1 MIIFTSRLSL
11 KVKKAFVTYIFL
23 LLMLV
28 ACGDKK
34 GVVQSDGWT
43 FAPPPGVALDTV
55 AIDTMGIK
63 NPFIRYEREDD
74 CYYML
79 GDGGYMWVSGDL
91 RSWVGPYDVL
101 DQDTASWIGA
111 EPVITSPEVH
121 KFNGKYYYMATFERP
136 NVVVYGADGK
146 PFKRRSC
153 VTLVADDIRG
163 PYRTI
168 DNRNC
173 LLVESEMAAHPTF
186 CVDDLA
192 ASYMIYTHQGE
203 QNGNGT
209 VQIIRFSDDLG
220 RRVGEPFVMFSAVK
234 NMWSGSVV
242 DGERHFSPVMEAP
255 FLFFTDEREM
265 GILFTSYIGSEKAI
279 GVAYTQTGEYGYNG
293 PWVVEPQPLLTGN
306 VGSASI
312 FADYDGTKVLVVGKD
327 TIVDG
332 TVKCVPQLF
341 KLDMQ
346 FDKLKIEGHYK
357 F

>member
-1 MIIFTSRLSL
+1 
-11 KVKKAFVTYIFL
+11 
-23 LLMLV
+23 MLV
-28 ACGDKK
+28 ACGGNEKS
-34 GVVQSDGWT
+34 VVQGDGWA
-43 FAPPPGVALDTV
+43 FAPPAGVALDT
-55 AIDTMGIK
+55 ISMDDMELG
-63 NPFIRYEREDD
+63 NPFIRYERGDD
-74 CYYML
+74 CYYMV

-111 EPVITSPEVH
+111 EPVITSPEIH
-121 KFNGKYYYMATFERP
+121 KFGGKYYYMATFERP
-136 NVVVYGADGK
+136 DVMVPDAEGR
-146 PFKRRSC
+146 PFARRSC
-153 VTLVADDIRG
+153 VALVADDIRG

-168 DNRNC
+168 DRGSS

-186 CVDDLA
+186 GVDHLG

-203 QNGNGT
+203 QNGDGT

-220 RRVGEPFVMFSAVK
+220 RRVGEAYIMFSAAK
-234 NMWSGSVV
+234 NVWSGSVV
-242 DGERHFSPVMEAP
+242 DGERRFSPVMEAP
-255 FLFFTDEREM
+255 FLFITDEKEM
-265 GILFTSYIGSEKAI
+265 GILFTSYIGGEKAI

-293 PWVVEPQPLLTGN
+293 PWTVEQQPLLTGG

-312 FADYDGTKVLVVGKD
+312 FTDYDGTKVLVVGKD
-327 TIVDG
+327 TVADG
-332 TVKCVPQLF
+332 IVKCRPQLF

>member
-1 MIIFTSRLSL
+1 MRKSFVIYLFL
-11 KVKKAFVTYIFL
+11 AF
-23 LLMLV
+23 ML
-28 ACGDKK
+28 ASCGGNEK
-34 GVVQSDGWT
+34 GGVQGDGWT
-43 FAPPPGVALDTV
+43 FAPPAGMVLDTV
-55 AIDTMGIK
+55 SMDNMEMK

-74 CYYML
+74 CYYMV

-111 EPVITSPEVH
+111 EPVITSPEIH
-121 KFNGKYYYMATFERP
+121 KFAGKYYYMATFERP
-136 NVVVYGADGK
+136 DVMLQGADGR
-146 PFKRRSC
+146 PFARRSC
-153 VTLVADDIRG
+153 VALVADDVRG

-168 DNRNC
+168 DGGSS
-173 LLVESEMAAHPTF
+173 LLVENEMAAHPTF
-186 CVDDLA
+186 GVDPLG

-209 VQIIRFSDDLG
+209 VQIVRFSDDLG
-220 RRVGEPFVMFSAVK
+220 CRVGEAYIMFSAVE
-234 NMWSGSVV
+234 NIWSGDVV
-242 DGERHFSPVMEAP
+242 DGERRFSPVMEAP
-255 FLFFTDEREM
+255 FLFITDEGEM
-265 GILFTSYIGSEKAI
+265 GILFTSYIGGEKAI
-279 GVAYTQTGEYGYNG
+279 GVAYTMTGEYGYNG

-312 FADYDGTKVLVVGKD
+312 FTDYDGTKVLVVNKD
-327 TIVDG
+327 TVVDG
-332 TVKCVPQLF
+332 VVKSVPQLF

>member
-1 MIIFTSRLSL
+1 MRKS
-11 KVKKAFVTYIFL
+11 FVIYLFL
-23 LLMLV
+23 ALVLV

-34 GVVQSDGWT
+34 GVVQSDVWT
-43 FAPPPGVALDTV
+43 FAPPAGVALDTV
-55 AIDTMGIK
+55 SMDDVEIK

-79 GDGGYMWVSGDL
+79 GDGGYMWVSGNL

-111 EPVITSPEVH
+111 EPVITSPEIH
-121 KFNGKYYYMATFERP
+121 KFNGKYYYMATFECP
-136 NVVVYGADGK
+136 DVMVPDADGR
-146 PFKRRSC
+146 PFARRSC
-153 VTLVADDIRG
+153 VALVADNIRG
-163 PYRTI
+163 PYKTI
-168 DNRNC
+168 DSGSS

-186 CVDDLA
+186 GVDYLG

-203 QNGNGT
+203 QNGNGI
-209 VQIIRFSDDLG
+209 VQIVRFSDDLG
-220 RRVGEPFVMFSAVK
+220 RRVGEAYIMFSADE
-234 NMWSGSVV
+234 NLWSGCEV
-242 DGERHFSPVMEAP
+242 DGERRFSPVMEAP
-255 FLFFTDEREM
+255 FLFITDEKEM
-265 GILFTSYIGSEKAI
+265 GILFTSYMGGEKAV

-293 PWVVEPQPLLTGN
+293 PWVVEPQPLLAGN

-312 FADYDGTKVLVVGKD
+312 FTDYDGTKVLVVGKD
-327 TIVDG
+327 TVVG
-332 TVKCVPQLF
+332 GAKMCKPQLF

>member
-1 MIIFTSRLSL
+1 MRKSYVISL
-11 KVKKAFVTYIFL
+11 FAAF
-23 LLMLV
+23 MLV
-28 ACGDKK
+28 ACGDNDK
-34 GVVQSDGWT
+34 GAVQGDAWT
-43 FAPPPGVALDTV
+43 FAPPAGVVLDTV
-55 AIDTMGIK
+55 SMDDMEMS

-74 CYYML
+74 CYYMV

-111 EPVITSPEVH
+111 EPVITSPEIH
-121 KFNGKYYYMATFERP
+121 KFGGKYYYMATFERP
-136 NVVVYGADGK
+136 DVMVPDADGR
-146 PFKRRSC
+146 PFARRSC
-153 VTLVADDIRG
+153 VALVADDIRG
-163 PYRTI
+163 SYRTI
-168 DNRNC
+168 DSKSS

-186 CVDDLA
+186 GVDHLG

-209 VQIIRFSDDLG
+209 VQIVRFSDDLG
-220 RRVGEPFVMFSAVK
+220 RRVGEAYIMFSAVK
-234 NMWSGSVV
+234 NLWSGSVV
-242 DGERHFSPVMEAP
+242 DGERRFSPVMEAP
-255 FLFFTDEREM
+255 FLFITDEKEM
-265 GILFTSYIGSEKAI
+265 GILFTSYIGDEKAI

-312 FADYDGTKVLVVGKD
+312 FTDYDGTKVLVVGKD
-327 TIVDG
+327 TVDG
-332 TVKCVPQLF
+332 GVRKCVPQLF

>member
-1 MIIFTSRLSL
+1 M
-11 KVKKAFVTYIFL
+11 KKAFVTYFFL
-23 LLMLV
+23 VLMLV

-34 GVVQSDGWT
+34 KGGAQNDGWS
-43 FAPPPGVALDTV
+43 FAPPAGISVDTV
-55 AIDTMGIK
+55 AIDTMDIK
-63 NPFIRYEREDD
+63 NPFICYERKDD
-74 CYYML
+74 CYYMV
-79 GDGGYMWVSGDL
+79 GDDGFMWTSKDL
-91 RSWVGPYDVL
+91 HLWTGPFDVL
-101 DQDTASWIGA
+101 EQDAASWIGA
-111 EPVITSPEVH
+111 SPVVTSPEIH
-121 KFNGKYYYMATFERP
+121 RFRGKYYYMATFERP
-136 NVVVYGADGK
+136 DVVVYGADGK

-153 VTLVADDIRG
+153 VALVADDIRG
-163 PYRTI
+163 PYKTI
-168 DNRNC
+168 DSNSC
-173 LLVESEMAAHPTF
+173 LLIEKEMAAHPTF
-186 CVDDLA
+186 GVDDLA

-203 QNGNGT
+203 QNGDGT
-209 VQIIRFSDDLG
+209 VQIIRLSDDLG
-220 RRVGEPFVMFSAVK
+220 RRVGEPYVMFSAVK

-293 PWVVEPQPLLTGN
+293 PWVVEPLPLLTGN

-312 FADYDGTKVLVVGKD
+312 FRDIDGTQVLTVGKD
-327 TIVDG
+327 TIIGGVA
-332 TVKCVPQLF
+332 KCIPQLF